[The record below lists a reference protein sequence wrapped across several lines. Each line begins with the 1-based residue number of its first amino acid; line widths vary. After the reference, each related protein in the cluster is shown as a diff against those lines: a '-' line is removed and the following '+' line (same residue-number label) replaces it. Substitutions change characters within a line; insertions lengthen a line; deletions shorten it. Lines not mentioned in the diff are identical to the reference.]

1 MSERPVAIVTGGNGG
16 YGAGIAE
23 VFRDDGID
31 VFITG
36 RDRYKLDAVSN
47 ALGVRAIQADVQ
59 LAADWDRVFEQV
71 TSHAGR
77 VDYLVNNAGG
87 GIKKADLTSLSDDE
101 ILACINTNLTG
112 VVLGSKR
119 AAAIMKQQGS
129 GTIVNIGSVV
139 SLEAW
144 PGWSVYSAAK
154 GALDQ
159 FTKVLYGELRPH
171 GARSTL
177 IVPSWGQTDFNTNAG
192 LPEREAEIRQ
202 QVTRTSEL
210 GELVLYCCRLPDHLW
225 LQEAVLW
232 PTVQEVVPL

>member
-1 MSERPVAIVTGGNGG
+1 MEQPPVAIVTGGNGG

-23 VFRDDGID
+23 VFSNDGIE
-31 VFITG
+31 VYITG
-36 RDRYKLDAVSN
+36 RDDRKLDAVATS
-47 ALGVRAIQADVQ
+47 LGVHAIRADVHSPD
-59 LAADWDRVFEQV
+59 DWDRVFEAV
-71 TSHAGR
+71 MSRSGR

-87 GIKKADLTSLSDDE
+87 GIRKTDLTNLTDQE
-101 ILACINTNLTG
+101 IMACINTNLTG

-119 AAAIMKQQGS
+119 AAAIMKDQSS

-154 GALDQ
+154 GALHQ

-171 GARSTL
+171 GARATL

-192 LPEREAEIRQ
+192 LPKPGPDVYRQ
-202 QVTRTSEL
+202 VITPTEL
-210 GELVLYCCRLPDHLW
+210 GELVLYCCRLPAHLW
-225 LQEAVLW
+225 VQEAILW

>member
-1 MSERPVAIVTGGNGG
+1 MRDRPVAIVTGGNGG

-36 RDRYKLDAVSN
+36 RDRHKLDAVSSE
-47 ALGVRAIQADVQ
+47 LGVHAIQADAQ
-59 LAADWDRVFEQV
+59 LASDWDRVFEQV

-154 GALDQ
+154 GALHQ
-159 FTKVLYGELRPH
+159 FTKVLYGELRAY

-202 QVTRTSEL
+202 QVTRTTEL

>member
-1 MSERPVAIVTGGNGG
+1 MTERPVAIVTGGNGG

-36 RDRYKLDAVSN
+36 RDRHKLDAVSG
-47 ALGVRAIQADVQ
+47 ALGVRAIRADAQ
-59 LAADWDRVFEQV
+59 IALDWDRVFEQV
-71 TSHAGR
+71 IAHSGR

-87 GIKKADLTSLSDDE
+87 GIKKADLTSLSDEE
-101 ILACINTNLTG
+101 IMACINTNLTG

-119 AAAIMKQQGS
+119 AAAIMKRQGS

-154 GALDQ
+154 GALHQ

-171 GARSTL
+171 GARATL

-192 LPEREAEIRQ
+192 LPERETEIRQ
-202 QVTRTSEL
+202 QVTRTTEL

>member
-1 MSERPVAIVTGGNGG
+1 MTERPVAIVTGGNGG

-36 RDRYKLDAVSN
+36 RDRRKLDAVSS

-59 LAADWDRVFEQV
+59 VADDWDRVFEHV
-71 TSHAGR
+71 MSRSGR
-77 VDYLVNNAGG
+77 VDFLVNNAGG
-87 GIKKADLTSLSDDE
+87 GIKKADLTSLSDGE

-119 AAAIMKQQGS
+119 AAAIMKEQGS

-154 GALDQ
+154 GALHQ

-171 GARSTL
+171 GARATL

-192 LPEREAEIRQ
+192 LPEREAELRQ
-202 QVTRTSEL
+202 QVTRTTEL

-225 LQEAVLW
+225 LQEAILW